1 MKLKITLLAA
11 AISTLA
17 MAGCDREKQPVQ
29 KQEAPTSAQ
38 SQSPSVAGT
47 VDSAE
52 PRRAESSS
60 SQSAGGD
67 AAVIANTNALFE
79 QQFQA
84 HVDRSPEFK
93 TFLGKKDGYGE
104 WDNLSPAFEKETNEI
119 NKHQLKALKDID
131 PDKLDDATRLSLE
144 LAIRNLELDL
154 KNYQWRLHTYP
165 VNQMYATHTG
175 IASLLINQHRID
187 DVSDAEAY
195 ISRLNALPQHFNQV
209 IENLKERAKAG
220 VIVPKF
226 VFPYVISD
234 GQNLITGAPYDDG
247 KDSTLYADFKGKVGK
262 LSVSDDEK
270 SALIEKAK
278 TAMLD
283 SVKPAYEKLNG
294 YLTDLEKKA
303 TTDDGAWK
311 LPEGHKF
318 YQHRLNVYTTTDMS
332 ADKIHEV
339 GLQDVERIH
348 GEMREIMKKVK
359 FDGSL
364 QEFFEFMRTDK
375 QFYYPETEEGKQR
388 YLNEATAMIDIM
400 KGRLDELFITK
411 PKADLV
417 VKAVEPFREKSAGK
431 AFYQRPAPD
440 GSRPGIYYAN
450 LYKMSSMPTYQMEA
464 LAYHEGVPGH
474 HMQLSIMQELE
485 DVPSFRKFGGY
496 TAYTEGWGLYSEL
509 VPKEIGL
516 YQDPYSDFG
525 RLAMELW
532 RACRLV
538 VDTGLHSKKWTREET
553 IDWLAE
559 NSPNPHEDVV
569 KAIERYIVMPG
580 QATAYK
586 IGMMKIVELRE
597 NAKKELGDK
606 FDIREFHDVVLAN
619 GAVPLDVLERLVGD
633 WVNQKKG
640 N

>member
-1 MKLKITLLAA
+1 MKLKLTLLAA
-11 AISTLA
+11 AISALA
-17 MAGCDREKQPVQ
+17 ISGCDQ
-29 KQEAPTSAQ
+29 KPTTEQADSTPTATTEAAPTTDQ
-38 SQSPSVAGT
+38 PSVTG
-47 VDSAE
+47 
-52 PRRAESSS
+52 
-60 SQSAGGD
+60 SAGNPE
-67 AAVIANTNALFE
+67 VIAKTNALFE
-79 QQFQA
+79 EQFQT
-84 HVDRSPEFK
+84 HVNRSPEFK
-93 TFLGKKDGYGE
+93 TFLGIKEDYGK
-104 WDNLSPAFEKETNEI
+104 WDDISPRFEKETHEI
-119 NKHQLKALKDID
+119 NKRQLETLKKID
-131 PDKLDDATRLSLE
+131 PDQLDDATRLSLE
-144 LAIRNLELDL
+144 LAIRNLEQDIEGW
-154 KNYQWRLHTYP
+154 KWRLHTYP
-165 VNQMYATHTG
+165 VNQMYAAHTSV
-175 IASLLINQHRID
+175 ASLLINQHRVD

-195 ISRLNALPQHFNQV
+195 ISRLNGLPAYFDQL
-209 IENLKERAKAG
+209 IENLKERADKG

-226 VFPYVISD
+226 VFPYIISD
-234 GQNLITGAPYDDG
+234 GKNLITGAPYDDG
-247 KDSTLYADFKGKVGK
+247 KDSTLYADFKGKVDK
-262 LSVSDDEK
+262 LEISEEEK
-270 SALIEKAK
+270 SALIEQAK
-278 TAMLD
+278 SAMLE
-283 SVKPAYEKLNG
+283 SVKPAYENLIS
-294 YLTDLEKKA
+294 YLGELEKKA

-311 LPEGHKF
+311 LPDGDAF

-332 ADKIHEV
+332 AEEIHQK
-339 GLQDVERIH
+339 GLEEVERIH
-348 GEMREIMKKVK
+348 NEMREIMQKVK
-359 FDGSL
+359 FDGNL
-364 QEFFEFMRTDK
+364 QEFFEFMRTDE

-388 YLNEATAMIDIM
+388 YLKEATALIDTM

-450 LYKMSSMPTYQMEA
+450 LYKMSSMPVYQMEA
-464 LAYHEGVPGH
+464 LAYHEGIPGH

-485 DVPSFRKFGGY
+485 NVPSFRKFGGY

-509 VPKEIGL
+509 VPKEIGF

-553 IDWLAE
+553 IEWLAE
-559 NSPNPHEDVV
+559 NSPNPHGDVV

-597 NAKKELGDK
+597 NAKQSLGDA

-619 GAVPLDVLERLVGD
+619 GAVPLDVLEELVNN
-633 WVNQKKG
+633 WVEEKKG

>member
-1 MKLKITLLAA
+1 MKLKVTLLAA
-11 AISTLA
+11 AISALT
-17 MAGCDREKQPVQ
+17 MTGCERDQQ
-29 KQEAPTSAQ
+29 KSAESQ
-38 SQSPSVAGT
+38 SQAATQSETTQAPASDNSADVTAGKT
-47 VDSAE
+47 ST
-52 PRRAESSS
+52 
-60 SQSAGGD
+60 GD
-67 AAVIANTNALFE
+67 AAAIAEANELFE
-79 QQFQA
+79 AQFQEFLQ
-84 HVDRSPEFK
+84 RSPEFK
-93 TFLGKKDGYGE
+93 TFLGMKDDYGK
-104 WDNLSPAFEKETNEI
+104 WDNISPAFEEESQEI
-119 NKHQLKALKDID
+119 TKRQLAELKKID
-131 PDKLDDATRLSLE
+131 PKKLDDETRLSLE
-144 LAIRNLELDL
+144 LAIRNHEQDIEGY
-154 KNYQWRLHTYP
+154 KWRLHTYP
-165 VNQMYATHTG
+165 VNQMYAVHSSV
-175 IASLLINQHRID
+175 ASLLINQHRVD
-187 DVSDAEAY
+187 DVADAEAY
-195 ISRLNALPQHFNQV
+195 ISRLNALPAHFEQL
-209 IENLKERAKAG
+209 IANLKERADAG

-234 GQNLITGAPYDDG
+234 GKNLITGAPFDDG
-247 KDSTLYADFKGKVGK
+247 KDSTLYADFKGKVNK
-262 LSVSDDEK
+262 LEISEEEK
-270 SALIEKAK
+270 TALIEKAK
-278 TAMLD
+278 TAFVD
-283 SVKPAYEKLNG
+283 SVKPAYENLIG
-294 YLTDLEKKA
+294 YLGELEKNA

-311 LPEGHKF
+311 LPDGDKF
-318 YQHRLNVYTTTDMS
+318 YQHRLNVYTTTDMT
-332 ADKIHEV
+332 ADEIHQKGLDEV
-339 GLQDVERIH
+339 ARIH
-348 GEMREIMKKVK
+348 DEMREIMKKVK
-359 FDGSL
+359 FEGSL

-388 YLNEATAMIDIM
+388 YLKEATAIIDTM

-464 LAYHEGVPGH
+464 LAYHEGIPGH

-485 DVPSFRKFGGY
+485 NVPKFRKFGGY

-509 VPKEIGL
+509 VPKEIGF

-538 VDTGLHSKKWTREET
+538 VDTGMHSKKWTREQA

-559 NSPNPHEDVV
+559 NSPNPHGDVV

-597 NAKKELGDK
+597 NAKQALGDK

-619 GAVPLDVLERLVGD
+619 GAVPLDVLEELVAD
-633 WVNQKKG
+633 WVTEKKG
-640 N
+640 R

>member
-1 MKLKITLLAA
+1 MKLKVTLLAA
-11 AISTLA
+11 AISALT
-17 MAGCDREKQPVQ
+17 MAGCGQ
-29 KQEAPTSAQ
+29 KQN
-38 SQSPSVAGT
+38 T
-47 VDSAE
+47 VDEKA
-52 PRRAESSS
+52 
-60 SQSAGGD
+60 SQSATETGV
-67 AAVIANTNALFE
+67 AASTAANDSASGADSAAIAEANALFE
-79 QQFQA
+79 KQFQEHLA
-84 HVDRSPEFK
+84 RSPEFK
-93 TFLGKKDGYGE
+93 TFLGMKDDYGK
-104 WDNLSPAFEKETNEI
+104 WDDLSPAFAKETYEI
-119 NKHQLKALKDID
+119 NKRQLEELKKID
-131 PDKLDDATRLSLE
+131 PAKLDDATRLSLN
-144 LAIRNLELDL
+144 LAIRNQEQDLEDY
-154 KNYQWRLHTYP
+154 KWRLHTYP

-175 IASLLINQHRID
+175 VASLLINQHRID
-187 DVSDAEAY
+187 DASDAEAY
-195 ISRLNALPQHFNQV
+195 ISRLNGLPAHFEQL
-209 IENLKERAKAG
+209 IANLKERAEAG

-234 GQNLITGAPYDDG
+234 GKNLITGAPFDG
-247 KDSTLYADFKGKVGK
+247 GEDSTLFADFKGKVDK
-262 LSVSDDEK
+262 LNVSDEEK
-270 SALIEKAK
+270 AALVEQAK
-278 TAMLD
+278 TALLE
-283 SVKPAYEKLNG
+283 SVKPAYENLNT
-294 YLTDLEKKA
+294 YLGELEQQA

-311 LPEGHKF
+311 LPDGDEF
-318 YQHRLNVYTTTDMS
+318 YQHRLNVYTTTDMT
-332 ADKIHEV
+332 ADEIHQKGLDEV
-339 GLQDVERIH
+339 KRIH
-348 GEMREIMKKVK
+348 DEMREIMKQVK
-359 FDGSL
+359 FEGSL
-364 QEFFEFMRTDK
+364 QEFFEFMRTDD

-388 YLNEATAMIDIM
+388 YLKEATAMIDTM

-464 LAYHEGVPGH
+464 LAYHEGIPGH

-485 DVPSFRKFGGY
+485 NVPMFRKFGGY

-509 VPKEIGL
+509 VPKEIGF

-538 VDTGLHSKKWTREET
+538 VDTGMHSKKWTREEA

-559 NSPNPHEDVV
+559 NSPNPQGDVV

-597 NAKKELGDK
+597 NARQALGDK

-619 GAVPLDVLERLVGD
+619 GAVPLDVLEEL
-633 WVNQKKG
+633 VNQWVEATKSG

>member
-1 MKLKITLLAA
+1 MKLKLTLLAA
-11 AISTLA
+11 AISALA
-17 MAGCDREKQPVQ
+17 ITGCDREQTNTP
-29 KQEAPTSAQ
+29 ESSAADSAQ
-38 SQSPSVAGT
+38 VADQAKGNNADT
-47 VDSAE
+47 SDTT
-52 PRRAESSS
+52 
-60 SQSAGGD
+60 GGGNPE
-67 AAVIANTNALFE
+67 VIEKTNQLFE
-79 QQFQA
+79 EQFQT
-84 HVDRSPEFK
+84 HLNRSPEFK
-93 TFLGKKDGYGE
+93 TFLGMKDGYDK
-104 WDNLSPAFEKETNEI
+104 WDDISPAFEKETHEI
-119 NKHQLKALKDID
+119 KKRQLADLKKID
-131 PDKLDDATRLSLE
+131 PKQLDDATRLSLE
-144 LAIRNLELDL
+144 LAIRNLEQDIEGW
-154 KNYQWRLHTYP
+154 KWRLHTYP
-165 VNQMYATHTG
+165 VNQMYAVHTSA
-175 IASLLINQHRID
+175 ASLLINQHRID
-187 DVSDAEAY
+187 SVSDAEAY
-195 ISRLNALPQHFNQV
+195 ISRLNALPTHFEQL
-209 IENLKERAKAG
+209 IANLKERADKG

-234 GQNLITGAPYDDG
+234 GNNLITGAPFDDG
-247 KDSTLYADFKGKVGK
+247 KDSTLFADFKGKVEK
-262 LSVSDDEK
+262 LEIAAEEK
-270 SALIEKAK
+270 SALIEQAK
-278 TAMLD
+278 SALLD

-294 YLTDLEKKA
+294 YLTELEKVA

-311 LPEGHKF
+311 LPDGDKY

-332 ADKIHEV
+332 ADEIHQKGLDEV
-339 GLQDVERIH
+339 KRIH
-348 GEMREIMKKVK
+348 DEMREIMKTVK

-364 QEFFEFMRTDK
+364 QEFFEFMRTDE

-388 YLNEATAMIDIM
+388 YLKEATAMIDNM
-400 KGRLDELFITK
+400 KQRLDELFITK
-411 PKADLV
+411 PKADLI

-450 LYKMSSMPTYQMEA
+450 LYKMSSMPVYQMEA

-485 DVPSFRKFGGY
+485 NVPSFRKFGGY

-516 YQDPYSDFG
+516 YEDPYSDFG

-559 NSPNPHEDVV
+559 NSPNPQGDVV

-597 NAKKELGDK
+597 NAKQQLGDK

-619 GAVPLDVLERLVGD
+619 GAVPLDVLEELVGE
-633 WVNQKKG
+633 WVASKQDTAAAQ
-640 N
+640 